1 MTLQDCI
8 KHYGSRNN
16 IAKALGIKRQ
26 AITRWKEGIP
36 VRRQFEL
43 EILSRGKLKRSRDG
57 Q

>member
-26 AITRWKEGIP
+26 AITRWKEGVP

-43 EILSRGKLKRSRDG
+43 EILSRGKLRRSRNG
-57 Q
+57 K